1 MPRSC
6 MTRIQVIL
14 LLASV
19 VVSAD
24 LGVLMEQQVEVDGM
38 QTQEISYLVHPE

>member
-1 MPRSC
+1 
-6 MTRIQVIL
+6 MTRVQVIL
-14 LLASV
+14 LLVSV

-38 QTQEISYLVHPE
+38 QTQEISYLIHLE